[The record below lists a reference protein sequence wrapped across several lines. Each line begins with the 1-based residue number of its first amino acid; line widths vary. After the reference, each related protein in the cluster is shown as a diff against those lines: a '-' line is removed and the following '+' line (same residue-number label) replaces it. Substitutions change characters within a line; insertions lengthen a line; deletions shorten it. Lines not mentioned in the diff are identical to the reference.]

1 MKPSVVAFCARMRRA
16 LTILLLVLAAREAS
30 ADRADWTG
38 SAVCATCH
46 PTVAAAW
53 KLTAHARAADHL
65 GAQPKARCLA
75 CHGTG
80 DAPAGK
86 AIETDVGCEACH
98 GSGHDYAED
107 DLMRDLPL
115 AQALG
120 LRSLDTGTT
129 ACAGCHRGAGTRLF
143 EPSLDITGTS
153 VH

>member
-1 MKPSVVAFCARMRRA
+1 MRRA
-16 LTILLLVLAAREAS
+16 LTIVLFLAAGDAS
-30 ADRADWTG
+30 ADRGDWTG
-38 SAVCATCH
+38 SAACSACH
-46 PTVAAAW
+46 PKEAAAW

-107 DLMRDLPL
+107 DVMRDAPL
-115 AQALG
+115 AAALG
-120 LRSLDTGTT
+120 LRDAST
-129 ACAGCHRGAGTRLF
+129 ACAACHRGAGTRLF